1 MAEDSQDEYVDQ
13 IRSADEVAR
22 RCVALY
28 AVLAAGHDV
37 PRDEI
42 VAWLQREQLWDAVSP
57 EESYFLLSESPTPQQ
72 RINATWRAEALF
84 PLLWSLGLFAELPSP
99 EQLCDLPRIQRV
111 LPPLFE
117 PVAKFLSSVRLRSD
131 SEIHAANEE
140 IYQIHWRV
148 RDAQLRGQPTPP
160 GKLPRMPVEDCEPPV
175 EVYNAGVVQERHHGL
190 NWLIGYC
197 GQDWDDITTDT

>member
-1 MAEDSQDEYVDQ
+1 MPEDFQDEHVDQ
-13 IRSADEVAR
+13 IRSADEVVR
-22 RCVALY
+22 RCLVLH
-28 AVLAAGHDV
+28 AVLAVGHEV
-37 PRDEI
+37 PRDQ
-42 VAWLQREQLWDAVSP
+42 VVSWLRRESLWDAVSP
-57 EESYFLLSESPTPQQ
+57 EESQFLLSESPTPQQ

-84 PLLWSLGLFAELPSP
+84 PLLWSLGLIPELPSP
-99 EQLCDLPRIQRV
+99 QQLCDLQLIQSV

-117 PVAKFLSSVRLRSD
+117 PVAEFISSARLRAD

-160 GKLPRMPVEDCEPPV
+160 GKLARMPVPDCEPPV
-175 EVYNAGVVQERHHGL
+175 ESYHSGVVRERHYAL

-197 GQDWDDITTDT
+197 GQDWDDISTDT